1 MDISLH
7 IFLIDN
13 QIQIHFHDFYIIYI
27 NRKYNIGF
35 KCIFY
40 EITNLYCPGCG
51 VTRMIFSILKL
62 DFYQAFRFNPFLF
75 ILSPFLL
82 LYIVDA
88 FLINLFG
95 KKSFFINKISDN
107 VYLFLLILAILFGVL
122 RNIPMFD
129 YLIPTYV

>member
-1 MDISLH
+1 MNNKKIKKILLTIIILFLLY
-7 IFLIDN
+7 IFDFLFCP
-13 QIQIHFHDFYIIYI
+13 FH
-27 NRKYNIGF
+27 KL
-35 KCIFY
+35 
-40 EITNLYCPGCG
+40 TNLYCPGCG

-75 ILSPFLL
+75 ILSPFFL
-82 LYIVDA
+82 LYIVDE
-88 FLINLFG
+88 FLINIFG

-107 VYLFLLILAILFGVL
+107 VYLFLLILAIIFGVL